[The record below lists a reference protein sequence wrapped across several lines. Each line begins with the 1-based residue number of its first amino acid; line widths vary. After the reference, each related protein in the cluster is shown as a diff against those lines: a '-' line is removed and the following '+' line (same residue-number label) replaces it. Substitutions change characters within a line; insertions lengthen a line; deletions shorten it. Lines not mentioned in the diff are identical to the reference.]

1 LRSSILKAFFLPYFH
16 LEMSYQKCG
25 DNDASVATFVA
36 IFFLMLDNA
45 ALKPNAAHKQ
55 DYDIVLKSKQGL
67 CDTLSPPKMSLIILM
82 VPRPYFLID

>member
-1 LRSSILKAFFLPYFH
+1 
-16 LEMSYQKCG
+16 
-25 DNDASVATFVA
+25 
-36 IFFLMLDNA
+36 MLDNA